1 MTIYPPNYVHLRTA
15 SMWIISRLH
24 CPCGHQI
31 ISVRMYV
38 VGRRQRK
45 ERWRTAAN
53 RQLID
58 IMIYDVADS
67 FGIEWDKKKK
77 NKSMTLVFFISND
90 KTHFIWFV
98 LIGCDFYGF
107 TCATGLPLTTVW
119 HLIDV
124 MSTDLVAGC
133 TCVAGWYGDTVDH
146 PPQAPS
152 TDTQTS
158 ESATR
163 NKQTANKFA
172 NVNLFC

>member
-1 MTIYPPNYVHLRTA
+1 MNNITITLPLWA
-15 SMWIISRLH
+15 SNNQCTNVRGRPTTTEGTVAH
-24 CPCGHQI
+24 CGQQT
-31 ISVRMYV
+31 VDWYYDLWRGWQFWNWM
-38 VGRRQRK
+38 RQ
-45 ERWRTAAN
+45 
-53 RQLID
+53 
-58 IMIYDVADS
+58 
-67 FGIEWDKKKK
+67 KKK